1 MSDQRPNLTVA
12 ICTFKRNGPLE
23 LLLNKLAMLGE
34 TDCNRYALG
43 IVVTDDSADRQAEP
57 LVASFADRFERG
69 VEYRHSGK
77 RNISIARNLVLE
89 TAAAT
94 GADWIAMT
102 DDDCEPSD
110 EWLTELLRVQR
121 DTGADIVT
129 GPLIRR
135 APTDA
140 PHWLQTQPFLALA
153 GFEAETGQQLDQ
165 AFTNNS
171 MIPARLMR
179 DERHLRFDPE
189 FGRIGGEDMVF
200 YRAVAKA
207 GYRIVFSREA
217 QVFENEEADRL
228 TLAYQLRRHFWMGNS
243 STRTMLEG
251 GASRPRMAV
260 HSAAT
265 AVRALRRPVTRLL
278 TGKTPQLLFCTAQL
292 LEAVGKFT
300 GVAGIRVKHK

>member
-1 MSDQRPNLTVA
+1 MPAPRPNLTVA
-12 ICTFKRNGPLE
+12 ICTFRRNGPLK
-23 LLLNKLAMLGE
+23 LLLDTLSAMGKK
-34 TDCNRYALG
+34 DRDRYALG
-43 IVVTDDSADRQAEP
+43 IVVVDDSADRQAET
-57 LVASFADRFERG
+57 LVRSFADRFERG

-89 TAAAT
+89 TAADT

-102 DDDCEPSD
+102 DDDCEPS
-110 EWLTELLRVQR
+110 EQWLTELLRVQR

-135 APTDA
+135 APENA
-140 PHWLQTQPFLALA
+140 PRWLKTQPFLNLA
-153 GFEAETGQQLDQ
+153 EFEAETGQLLDE

-171 MIPARLMR
+171 MVPARLMQ
-179 DERHLRFDPE
+179 DERYLRFDPE

-207 GYRIVFSREA
+207 GYRIVFARQAE
-217 QVFENEEADRL
+217 VFENEEPERL
-228 TLAYQLRRHFWMGNS
+228 TAAYQLRRHFWMGNS

-251 GASRPRMAV
+251 GATKSRMAV

-265 AVRALRRPVTRLL
+265 AARALSRPISRLL
-278 TGKTPQLLFCTAQL
+278 NGKSPQLLYCGAQL
-292 LEAVGKFT
+292 LEAAGKAT
-300 GVAGIRVKHK
+300 GVLGIRVKHK

>member
-1 MSDQRPNLTVA
+1 MSDPRPNLTVA

-23 LLLNKLAMLGE
+23 LLLSKLAILGE
-34 TDCNRYALG
+34 TDRDRYALG
-43 IVVTDDSADRQAEP
+43 IAVTDDSADRQAET

-110 EWLTELLRVQR
+110 QWLTELLRVQR
-121 DTGADIVT
+121 DTDADIVT

-135 APTDA
+135 APADA
-140 PHWLQTQPFLALA
+140 PRWLQTQPFLAVTA
-153 GFEAETGQQLDQ
+153 FQAETGQEMAL

-171 MIPARLMR
+171 MIPTRLIR
-179 DERHLRFDPE
+179 DERRFRFDPE

-207 GYRIVFSREA
+207 GYRIVFAREA
-217 QVFENEEADRL
+217 QVFENEEPERL
-228 TLAYQLRRHFWMGNS
+228 TISYQLRRHFWVGNS
-243 STRTMLEG
+243 STRTRLEE
-251 GASRPRMAV
+251 GASRPRMAI

-265 AVRALRRPVTRLL
+265 AVRALRRPVARLFA
-278 TGKTPQLLFCTAQL
+278 GKSPQLLYFAAQM
-292 LEAVGKFT
+292 LEAAGKLV
-300 GVAGIRVKHK
+300 GVAGIRVNHK